1 MNGISDLLEAAKRLP
16 KEMGMNNRP
25 QHWMPRHG
33 DPVDYHSIIG
43 GEVTSRSHIVT
54 HVTTDAAG
62 QAVAWLTGGESPP
75 PRGCVSCDA
84 LTPCDMSGISL
95 PAGTEKKDWEAR
107 FLLVKAKV
115 DRLVKGY
122 KPPAAVVGGEKLWG
136 EIKSLQ
142 DDITVLLDEK
152 GTDHE

>member
-1 MNGISDLLEAAKRLP
+1 M
-16 KEMGMNNRP
+16 NRP
-25 QHWMPRHG
+25 KHWMPRYG

-62 QAVAWLTGGESPP
+62 QPVAWLTGGESPP

-84 LTPCDMSGISL
+84 LTPCDMSGISV
-95 PAGTEKKDWEAR
+95 PAGTKKKDWEAR

-115 DRLVKGY
+115 NRIVKGY
-122 KPPAAVVGGEKLWG
+122 QPSGSTPYNPEQIWG
-136 EIKSLQ
+136 EIKCLE

-152 GTDHE
+152 GTYHE